1 MQSTVV
7 TLVLVVVAVVLI
19 AVLVKFLSRDKI
31 EAIIKKRKPTS
42 LFVCPAEF
50 VDGPTRFD
58 VALSVDNAKLYYEN
72 GDMQSFLE
80 LRLIDE
86 VEYDEDLMTGSATP
100 NHDVLRL
107 RSHGRT
113 FEFVLTREDAARFR
127 KVLPQHR
134 ADEPGDVHAEP
145 VGAARA

>member
-19 AVLVKFLSRDKI
+19 AVLVKFMNRDKI
-31 EAIIKKRKPTS
+31 EAIMKKRKATS
-42 LFVCPAEF
+42 LFVCPAEL
-50 VDGPTRFD
+50 VEGPTHID
-58 VALSVDNAKLYYEN
+58 VALAVDKSKLYYEN
-72 GDMQSFLE
+72 EDMQSFLDLKIVE
-80 LRLIDE
+80 E

-107 RSHGRT
+107 RSHGHT

-127 KVLPQHR
+127 KVLPPHR
-134 ADEPGDVHAEP
+134 ANEPGDVHAEP
-145 VGAARA
+145 VEAAKA